1 MSEFLH
7 IDDMAEAVI
16 FALENQLADN
26 LYNIG
31 SWKAKIELEEEIK
44 NVYQW
49 FLENMDAIKEVNCN
63 Q

>member
-1 MSEFLH
+1 
-7 IDDMAEAVI
+7 MAEAVI